1 MKLLLVFLLSFTIDG
16 YASVAELFGQSAGS
30 IAIGNQAQKESAAN
44 NYQVAALQGYS
55 KTTQFSFDVFSI
67 STQFREINN
76 VVIKNETNTVST
88 TESGNADVNS
98 SPTAMFG
105 AHLSTPLFSPEG
117 PKLNFSAFAPFD
129 RLLEADT
136 GDPYQPTY
144 VMYHNRF
151 IRPVLMFSASQ
162 SFGEWSFSL
171 GAQTGFQSNGEAYFI
186 TRTTPG
192 TPSLGKISFNAK
204 PSLGATA
211 SVSKRSDHH
220 VTYLSFQQEMTSK
233 FKNRATGE
241 TEVAGTGV
249 GQFDF
254 DLTSLLYYDPMILR
268 LGHQIHLDTKSVFV
282 SLEFQ
287 QWDHFQN
294 SMLSIKKLG
303 GTINGSENYEN
314 LKLKNIFIPK
324 IGYEHKITD
333 SWTGKVGYF
342 YRQSPLDTNNL
353 KNSGNSID
361 TDKHVASLGAAHIFT
376 FYQKLITFDF
386 AYQAHFLKTSKIVKT
401 PNQENGDPAG
411 VKIGSPGYSIGGMI
425 HVLSLGLNW
434 KY

>member
-1 MKLLLVFLLSFTIDG
+1 MKLLLVFLLSFTTGAD
-16 YASVAELFGQSAGS
+16 ASVAELFGQSAGS
-30 IAIGNQAQKESAAN
+30 IAIGNQAQRESAAN

-55 KTTQFSFDVFSI
+55 KTTQFSFDVMTI
-67 STQFREINN
+67 NTQFENIKN

-88 TESGNADVNS
+88 TETGNADVNS
-98 SPTAMFG
+98 TPTAMFG

-117 PKLNFSAFAPFD
+117 PKINFSVFAPFD

-136 GDPYQPTY
+136 GDPYRPTY

-151 IRPVLMFSASQ
+151 IRPVLLFSGSQ
-162 SFGEWSFSL
+162 SFGDWSFSA

-186 TRTTPG
+186 TRTSPG
-192 TPSLGKISFNAK
+192 NASLGKISFNAK
-204 PSLGATA
+204 PSLGAMA
-211 SVSKRSDHH
+211 SVSKKSENQ
-220 VTYLSFQQEMTSK
+220 VTYLSYQQEMKSK

-268 LGHQIHLDTKSVFV
+268 LGHQIHLATKSLFFT
-282 SLEFQ
+282 LEFQ
-287 QWDHFQN
+287 QWDHYQN
-294 SMLSIKKLG
+294 SMLTIKKLG

-324 IGYEHKITD
+324 IGYEHKISDT
-333 SWTGKVGYF
+333 WTGKLGYF
-342 YRQSPLDTNNL
+342 YRQSPLDTHNL

-361 TDKHVASLGAAHIFT
+361 ADKHVASIGAAHLFQ
-376 FYQKLITFDF
+376 FYQKIITVDF
-386 AYQAHFLKTSKIVKT
+386 AYQGHLLKTSKIVKT
-401 PNQENGDPAG
+401 PNQEDGDATKP
-411 VKIGSPGYSIGGMI
+411 KIGSPGYTVGGMI